1 MYSRFAIGLPLLLR
15 RRLTLEKAY
24 SVISDRIA
32 NREKNF
38 LRLAERGMY
47 GAASSPYRFLF
58 KAAGC
63 ELGDLRQL
71 VLTDGLDSALG
82 KLYDAGVR
90 VSFEE
95 FKGRSAITRSN
106 ETFEPQA
113 DAFDNPFLRGHY
125 ETNSS
130 GSTGQATRV
139 MLDLDHIEAI
149 AWYHLVAHE
158 AHGVCGAPILL
169 WAPGLPS
176 GNGVSNLMR
185 SVMLGN
191 PVRAWYSPLSSSEHR
206 PALRFRAATSYISVV
221 TGLRGGRNIRPEH
234 VPFNAPAA
242 VAQRAAGFAKAEGRC
257 LVRTPVSMALR
268 VALAAKEL
276 GIDLTGVT
284 FMGGGEPATPVKVKG
299 ITSTG
304 ARFISTYVFSEAG
317 PVGIACANPYDGTD
331 VHFFEDLLAVVQ
343 RSQPVPGSDASV
355 NGLCFTTLL
364 PTAPKLML
372 NVESDDFGIIENRSC
387 GCAFEAVGFR
397 RHIRQI
403 GSARKLTGESITL
416 VGSDVERIIQ
426 ELLPSRFGG
435 NAMDY
440 QLVEEEDA
448 TGLTRLVLLISP
460 DLSLDSE
467 DLVAMELL
475 AALGRVSPGAE
486 TARAFIQGAASLRVR
501 RVKPQMTGRGKL
513 PPFRT
518 TAVR

>member
-15 RRLTLEKAY
+15 RRLTLENAY
-24 SVISDRIA
+24 SVIAERIA
-32 NREKNF
+32 GREENF
-38 LRLAERGMY
+38 LRLAERGIY
-47 GAASSPYRFLF
+47 GAKSSPYGFLL

-71 VLTDGLDSALG
+71 VLADGLDSALG
-82 KLYDAGVR
+82 QLHDAGVR
-90 VSFEE
+90 VSFDE
-95 FKGRSAITRSN
+95 FKGRSSITRGN
-106 ETFEPQA
+106 ETFELRA

-139 MLDLDHIEAI
+139 MLDLDHIEAV
-149 AWYHLVAHE
+149 AWYHLLAHE
-158 AHGVCGAPILL
+158 AHGVRGAPIVL

-185 SVMLGN
+185 SVLLGN
-191 PVRAWYSPLSSSEHR
+191 PVRAWYSPLSASEHR

-221 TGLRGGRNIRPEH
+221 TGFRGGRNIRPEH
-234 VPFNAPAA
+234 VPFDAPTA
-242 VAQRAAGFAKAEGRC
+242 VARRAAGFVKAEGRC
-257 LVRTPVSMALR
+257 LVRTPISMALR
-268 VALAAKEL
+268 VALAATEL
-276 GIDLTGVT
+276 GIDLTHVT

-317 PVGIACANPYDGTD
+317 PVGMACANPYDGTD

-343 RSQPVPGSDASV
+343 RSQSVPGTDASV
-355 NGLCFTTLL
+355 NGLCFTTLM

-372 NVESDDFGIIENRSC
+372 NVESDDFGTVESRLC
-387 GCAFEAVGFR
+387 GCAFEAAGFR
-397 RHIRQI
+397 QHIRQI

-416 VGSDVERIIQ
+416 VGSDLERIIQ

-435 NAMDY
+435 NALDY

-448 TGLTRLVLLISP
+448 AGLTRLILLISP
-460 DLSLDSE
+460 DLSLE
-467 DLVAMELL
+467 NEEVVADALL
-475 AALGRVSPGAE
+475 TALGKVSPGAD
-486 TARAFIQGAASLRVR
+486 TARAFIRGAASLRVR

-518 TAVR
+518 GAAR